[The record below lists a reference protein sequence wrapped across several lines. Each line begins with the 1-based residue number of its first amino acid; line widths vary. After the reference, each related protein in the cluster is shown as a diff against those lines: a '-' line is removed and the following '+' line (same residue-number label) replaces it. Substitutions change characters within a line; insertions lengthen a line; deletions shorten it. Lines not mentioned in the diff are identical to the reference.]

1 MMYVEHVFLLQ
12 STCTRVRDVRVYHR
26 IRDTIIAIS
35 IIENTFL
42 NTILVSSIYH
52 TRVSIIAFKVGLH
65 QLQITTQSPQ
75 VFNIQVDTGAKLV
88 NPLAS
93 KKRWKIQNG
102 LLTTSSGS
110 TNTSFGSNSQDQN
123 NVFRLPNGL
132 KIRLCRALDQPP
144 NATLNDW
151 RALAA
156 ALITKASVG
165 MSLKVLAI

>member
-1 MMYVEHVFLLQ
+1 MGSFFNIWSSGQTQIASFTLEHVDPTVQ
-12 STCTRVRDVRVYHR
+12 
-26 IRDTIIAIS
+26 
-35 IIENTFL
+35 
-42 NTILVSSIYH
+42 
-52 TRVSIIAFKVGLH
+52 IIAFKVGLH

-156 ALITKASVG
+156 AEIGNRILSRQKQSNGKYSDTVG
-165 MSLKVLAI
+165 SSATTNQEG